1 MQRTVVDKVNE
12 RLLNSSGIF
21 IDIEKTYGFENINEK
36 CRNACLLMGGKVYR
50 EQSSLI
56 KRDIY
61 ASSSICRS
69 LFRRSS
75 ANRDKW

>member
-12 RLLNSSGIF
+12 GLLNSSGIF
-21 IDIEKTYGFENINEK
+21 INIEKTYRFENINEK
-36 CRNACLLMGGKVYR
+36 CSNACLLMVSKVCR
-50 EQSSLI
+50 ERSLI

-61 ASSSICRS
+61 ASSRICRS
-69 LFRRSS
+69 LFKRSS